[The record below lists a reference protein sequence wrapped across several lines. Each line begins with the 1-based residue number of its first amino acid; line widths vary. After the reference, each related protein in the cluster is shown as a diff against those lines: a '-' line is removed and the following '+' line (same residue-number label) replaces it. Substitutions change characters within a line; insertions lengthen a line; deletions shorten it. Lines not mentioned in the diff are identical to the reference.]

1 MTVPPMVLD
10 VAEWSRFEIHVDGK
24 LAGYANYRSEPGRI
38 TFTHTEI
45 DSMYGGHGFGS
56 ELVQAALD
64 AARRRKL
71 AVIPECPFVRGW
83 LAKHPEYQDL
93 VPADE
98 RERFGLPV

>member
-1 MTVPPMVLD
+1 
-10 VAEWSRFEIHVDGK
+10 
-24 LAGYANYRSEPGRI
+24 
-38 TFTHTEI
+38 
-45 DSMYGGHGFGS
+45 
-56 ELVQAALD
+56 VQAALD